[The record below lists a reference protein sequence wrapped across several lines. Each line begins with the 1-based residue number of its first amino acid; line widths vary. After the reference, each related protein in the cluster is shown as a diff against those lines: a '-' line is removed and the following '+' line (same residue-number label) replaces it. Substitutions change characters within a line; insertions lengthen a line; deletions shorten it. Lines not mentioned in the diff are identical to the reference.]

1 MIGRLKF
8 NIDPLVNRILD
19 QIPEDIL
26 IHGIVLD
33 PAIGGGQ
40 FVKEVER
47 RKRAAGKTDLEI
59 AETVFGIEENVLRR
73 NYAVNK
79 HKLVGTYVVDNFL
92 ERDFKDMKFDV
103 LLGNPP
109 YQGSN
114 DKGTAQPK
122 SHNLWSKFIDKSID
136 LTKDD

>member
-47 RKRAAGKTDLEI
+47 RKRAAI
-59 AETVFGIEENVLRR
+59 TVL
-73 NYAVNK
+73 A
-79 HKLVGTYVVDNFL
+79 LA
-92 ERDFKDMKFDV
+92 
-103 LLGNPP
+103 P
-109 YQGSN
+109 
-114 DKGTAQPK
+114 
-122 SHNLWSKFIDKSID
+122 
-136 LTKDD
+136 